1 MISTKKKKKRASQAE
16 GSFQCLPVIDALG
29 FIKIHKA
36 LDIAERSKES
46 GMGSKPPSL
55 LRDCM
60 GT

>member
-1 MISTKKKKKRASQAE
+1 MISTKKKKKEQVKLRASFNA
-16 GSFQCLPVIDALG
+16 LPVIDALG

-46 GMGSKPPSL
+46 GMGSKPPSV

-60 GT
+60 GI